1 MRRLLLQQSKE
12 NNPIER
18 KKELLLYCSITSSS
32 HCKRKYSNWL
42 NLYSACTNSSS
53 TPASPYCTVGKR
65 ASNKRQFFLQYVP
78 GFIINHSGWNNTLHS
93 SEIRGLCLMKWPIE
107 CFNICHILCIQKPK
121 VAFPVFHFVLLYYSP
136 QSLEANLNPSFF
148 FFLLSFFFSKTFCEN

>member
-93 SEIRGLCLMKWPIE
+93 SEIRGLCLMKWPSKMLQNLPY
-107 CFNICHILCIQKPK
+107 FWNTPSH
-121 VAFPVFHFVLLYYSP
+121 VTFFVFHFMLLY
-136 QSLEANLNPSFF
+136 
-148 FFLLSFFFSKTFCEN
+148 FFSEHECPVCIDHGIR